1 MLKEKSYFKEELP
14 INVTTAHIEDYPIH
28 FHDDI
33 EVVYVLEGSIALK
46 NGYYNYILKQGDI
59 FILNDREIHS
69 FTKTNEDNMVMML
82 QLDLSYFSNYYGNLK
97 NNFFVTDMQDD
108 DESLDIL
115 RNILGR
121 IMMEVLEKGYGYEH
135 KVIESTHNLLACL
148 LADFQY
154 FLMEDGK
161 FINETKNKGNKVL
174 AGRLRRITG
183 YMYEN
188 YTRKL
193 TLNEIA
199 DREHLSIYYLSHV
212 IKEATGLSFQDL
224 LSFIRVEESEKLLL
238 GSNKKIGAISEEMG
252 FSAVRYYIKHFKT
265 WFGMHPLEYRR
276 KFTDKVS
283 SRETAAKYSR
293 CSPQEI
299 EEAIRKQVK
308 GVYTEYIKGKKPN
321 PVIVELDIM
330 AALLEE
336 SVENHFIGELLERDN
351 MKPIARPYNLMIS
364 LKERML
370 SSGINYMITT
380 SCNSTS
386 EVNSI
391 SILVYNINDFIKNDL
406 QHAESREKIYEIA
419 SQYDEE
425 GEFLIKCQGL
435 SGEFNVSRYKISQKN
450 IVTAYQE
457 GLRAPGVASK
467 RETLISSWSTL
478 PDVEFSA
485 ITTSEA
491 LSIRSTMRGISAE
504 IILID
509 RQSVSHNTK
518 SKPLLR

>member
-1 MLKEKSYFKEELP
+1 MLKEKSYFREELP
-14 INVTTAHIEDYPIH
+14 INVTTAHIEEYPAH
-28 FHDDI
+28 FHDDLEI
-33 EVVYVLEGSIALK
+33 VYVLEGSVNLK
-46 NGYYNYILKQGDI
+46 NGYYSYLLKQGDI

-69 FTKTNEDNMVMML
+69 FTRTDEDNMVMML
-82 QLDLSYFSNYYGNLK
+82 QINLSYFSNYYGDLK
-97 NNFFVTDMQDD
+97 NNFFITDVHDSS
-108 DESLDIL
+108 ESVEVL

-148 LADFQY
+148 LSDFQY
-154 FLMEDGK
+154 FASEDGK
-161 FINETKNKGNKVL
+161 VVNESKSKTNKVL
-174 AGRLRRITG
+174 AGRLRRITD
-183 YMYEN
+183 YMYDN

-224 LSFIRVEESEKLLL
+224 LSFIRVDESEKLLMTT
-238 GSNKKIGAISEEMG
+238 NKKIGAISEEMG
-252 FSAVRYYIKHFKT
+252 FSAVRYYIKHFKV
-265 WFGMHPLEYRR
+265 WFGIHPQEYR
-276 KFTDKVS
+276 KKYADKGS
-283 SRETAAKYSR
+283 TRESNANYVR

-308 GVYTEYIKGKKPN
+308 GVYSEYIKGKKPD
-321 PVIVELDIM
+321 PVIVELDLQ
-330 AALLEE
+330 AALTEQQ
-336 SVENHFIGELLERDN
+336 VVKTFMCELLEREDL
-351 MKPIARPYNLMIS
+351 KPIARPFNLMKS
-364 LKERML
+364 LKERVIA
-370 SSGINYMITT
+370 SGKNYLITT
-380 SCNSTS
+380 SSTNPNDINSL
-386 EVNSI
+386 
-391 SILVYNINDFIKNDL
+391 SILVYNINDFIRKDL
-406 QHAESREKIYEIA
+406 DNAESREKIFEIS

-435 SGEFNVSRYKISQKN
+435 SGEFNVSRYKLSQKN

-467 RETLISSWSTL
+467 RETVINSWSTL
-478 PDVEFSA
+478 PDIDFSS

-491 LSIRSTMRGISAE
+491 LNVRSTMRGISAE

-509 RQSVSHNTK
+509 RQ
-518 SKPLLR
+518 

>member
-1 MLKEKSYFKEELP
+1 MLKEKSFFREELP
-14 INVTTAHIEDYPIH
+14 INVITAHIEEYPIH
-28 FHDDI
+28 FHDDL
-33 EVVYVLEGSIALK
+33 EVVYVLEGSVALK
-46 NGYYNYILKQGDI
+46 NGYYNYLLKQGDI

-69 FTKTNEDNMVMML
+69 FTKTDEENMVMML
-82 QLDLSYFSNYYGNLK
+82 QMDLSYFSNYYGNLK
-97 NNFFVTDMQDD
+97 NNFFVTDMHDD
-108 DESLDIL
+108 DESLDVL

-148 LADFQY
+148 LSDFQY
-154 FLMEDGK
+154 FAMDDGK
-161 FINETKNKGNKVL
+161 YINETKNKANKVL
-174 AGRLRRITG
+174 AGRLRRITD

-224 LSFIRVEESEKLLL
+224 LSFIRVEESEKILL
-238 GSNKKIGAISEEMG
+238 GTNKKIGAISEEMG

-265 WFGMHPLEYRR
+265 WFEMHPQEYR
-276 KFTDKVS
+276 KKNTDKPS
-283 SRETAAKYSR
+283 NRETTAKYIR

-299 EEAIRKQVK
+299 EDAIRKQVK
-308 GVYTEYIKGKKPN
+308 GVYSEYIKGKKPD
-321 PVIVELDIM
+321 PVIVELDIQS
-330 AALLEE
+330 ALEE
-336 SVENHFIGELLERDN
+336 RSADQLFIGDLLERDN
-351 MKPIARPYNLMIS
+351 MKPIARPYNLMKS
-364 LKERML
+364 LKETVL
-370 SSGINYMITT
+370 VAGSNYIITT
-380 SCNSTS
+380 SSQNPQ
-386 EVNSI
+386 EINSI
-391 SILVYNINDFIKNDL
+391 SILVYNINDFIKKDL
-406 QHAESREKIYEIA
+406 QNAENREKIYEIS

-435 SGEFNVSRYKISQKN
+435 AGDFNVSRYKISKKN

-478 PDVEFSA
+478 PDVEFSS

-509 RQSVSHNTK
+509 RQ
-518 SKPLLR
+518 

>member
-1 MLKEKSYFKEELP
+1 MLKEKSYFREELP
-14 INVTTAHIEDYPIH
+14 INVITAHIEEYPTH
-28 FHDDI
+28 FHDDL

-46 NGYYNYILKQGDI
+46 NGYYNYVLNQGDI

-69 FTKTNEDNMVMML
+69 FKRTNEDNMVMML
-82 QLDLSYFSNYYGNLK
+82 KMNLSYFSNYYGDLK
-97 NNFFVTDMQDD
+97 NNFFVTDMHDD
-108 DESLDIL
+108 DESLDVL

-148 LADFQY
+148 LSDFQY
-154 FLMEDGK
+154 FAMEDGK
-161 FINETKNKGNKVL
+161 FINEAKNKSNKVL
-174 AGRLRRITG
+174 AGRLRRITD

-188 YTRKL
+188 YSRKL

-199 DREHLSIYYLSHV
+199 DHEHLSIYYLSHV

-238 GSNKKIGAISEEMG
+238 GTNKKIGAISEEMG

-265 WFGMHPLEYRR
+265 WFDMHPQEYR
-276 KFTDKVS
+276 KINVDKVS
-283 SRETAAKYSR
+283 RRESTANYIR

-299 EEAIRKQVK
+299 EDAIRKQVK
-308 GVYTEYIKGKKPN
+308 GVYSEYIKGKKPD
-321 PVIVELDIM
+321 PVIVELDLQL
-330 AALLEE
+330 ALKEGTYEDL
-336 SVENHFIGELLERDN
+336 FIRSLLDRED
-351 MKPIARPYNLMIS
+351 MKPIARPYNLMRS
-364 LKERML
+364 LKERL
-370 SSGINYMITT
+370 LVSGPNYIITT
-380 SCNSTS
+380 SSQNPQ

-406 QHAESREKIYEIA
+406 QNAENREKIYEIC

-425 GEFLIKCQGL
+425 GEFLIKCQAL
-435 SGEFNVSRYKISQKN
+435 AGEFNVSRYKISQKN
-450 IVTAYQE
+450 IVTAYHE
-457 GLRAPGVASK
+457 GLRVPGVASK

-478 PDVEFSA
+478 PDVEFSSV
-485 ITTSEA
+485 TTSEV
-491 LSIRSTMRGISAE
+491 LSVRSTMRGISAE

-509 RQSVSHNTK
+509 RK
-518 SKPLLR
+518 

>member
-1 MLKEKSYFKEELP
+1 MLKEKSYFREELP
-14 INVTTAHIEDYPIH
+14 INVITAHIEEYPIH
-28 FHDDI
+28 FHDDL
-33 EVVYVLEGSIALK
+33 EVVYVLEGSVNLK
-46 NGYYNYILKQGDI
+46 NGYYNYLLKQGDI

-69 FTKTNEDNMVMML
+69 FTKTGEDNMVMML
-82 QLDLSYFSNYYGNLK
+82 QMNLSYFSNYYGNLK
-97 NNFFVTDMQDD
+97 NNFFVTDMHDD
-108 DESLDIL
+108 DESLDVL

-121 IMMEVLEKGYGYEH
+121 IMMEVIEKGYGYEH

-148 LADFQY
+148 LSDFQY
-154 FLMEDGK
+154 FVMEDGK
-161 FINETKNKGNKVL
+161 FINETKNKANKVL
-174 AGRLRRITG
+174 AGRLRRITD

-238 GSNKKIGAISEEMG
+238 GTNKKIGAISEEMG

-265 WFGMHPLEYRR
+265 WFNMHPQEYRK
-276 KFTDKVS
+276 KFADKPNK
-283 SRETAAKYSR
+283 RETTARYIR
-293 CSPQEI
+293 CSPMEI
-299 EEAIRKQVK
+299 EDAIRKQVK
-308 GVYTEYIKGKKPN
+308 GVYSDYIKGKKPD
-321 PVIVELDIM
+321 PVIVDLDIQS
-330 AALLEE
+330 ALDEKSKEDLFIGQLLEKDE
-336 SVENHFIGELLERDN
+336 
-351 MKPIARPYNLMIS
+351 MKPIARPYNLMKS
-364 LKERML
+364 LKETML
-370 SSGINYMITT
+370 ASGANYIITT
-380 SCNSTS
+380 SSQNP
-386 EVNSI
+386 EEINSI
-391 SILVYNINDFIKNDL
+391 SILVYNINDFIRTEL
-406 QHAESREKIYEIA
+406 QNAENREKIYEIC
-419 SQYDEE
+419 SQYEEE

-435 SGEFNVSRYKISQKN
+435 SGDFNVSRYKISQKN

-478 PDVEFSA
+478 PDVEFSTV
-485 ITTSEA
+485 TTSEA

-509 RQSVSHNTK
+509 R
-518 SKPLLR
+518 R

>member
-1 MLKEKSYFKEELP
+1 MLKEKSIFREELP
-14 INVTTAHIEDYPIH
+14 INVITAHIEEYPVH
-28 FHDDI
+28 FHDDL
-33 EVVYVLEGSIALK
+33 EVVYVLEGSVGLK
-46 NGYYNYILKQGDI
+46 NGYYNYLLKQGDI

-69 FTKTNEDNMVMML
+69 FTKTDEENMVMML
-82 QLDLSYFSNYYGNLK
+82 QMNLSYFSNYYGNLK
-97 NNFFVTDMQDD
+97 NNFFVTDMHDD
-108 DESLDIL
+108 DESLDVL

-148 LADFQY
+148 LSDFQY
-154 FLMEDGK
+154 FAMDDGK
-161 FINETKNKGNKVL
+161 YINETKNKANKVL
-174 AGRLRRITG
+174 AGRLRRITD

-238 GSNKKIGAISEEMG
+238 GTNKKIGAISEEMG

-265 WFGMHPLEYRR
+265 WFEMHPQEYR
-276 KFTDKVS
+276 KKYTDKTIN
-283 SRETAAKYSR
+283 RESTAKYIR

-308 GVYTEYIKGKKPN
+308 GVYSEYIKGKKPE
-321 PVIVELDIM
+321 PVIVELDIQS
-330 AALLEE
+330 ALEQKSEE
-336 SVENHFIGELLERDN
+336 HAFIDNLLERDN
-351 MKPIARPYNLMIS
+351 MKPIARPYNLMKS
-364 LKERML
+364 LKETVL
-370 SSGINYMITT
+370 ISGSNYIITT
-380 SCNSTS
+380 SSQNPEEINS
-386 EVNSI
+386 V
-391 SILVYNINDFIKNDL
+391 SILVYNINDFIRKDL
-406 QHAESREKIYEIA
+406 QSAENREKIYEIS

-435 SGEFNVSRYKISQKN
+435 SGDFNVSRYKISKKN

-457 GLRAPGVASK
+457 GLKAPGVASK
-467 RETLISSWSTL
+467 RETLINSWSTL
-478 PDVEFSA
+478 PDVDFSS

-491 LSIRSTMRGISAE
+491 LSIRSTMKGISAE

-509 RQSVSHNTK
+509 RK
-518 SKPLLR
+518 

>member
-265 WFGMHPLEYRR
+265 WFDMHPLEYRR

-336 SVENHFIGELLERDN
+336 GVDNHFIGELLERDN

-364 LKERML
+364 LKERLL

-380 SCNSTS
+380 SCNGTT
-386 EVNSI
+386 EINSI

-509 RQSVSHNTK
+509 RQSASHNAK

>member
-1 MLKEKSYFKEELP
+1 MLKEKSYFREELP
-14 INVTTAHIEDYPIH
+14 INVTTAHIEEYPTH
-28 FHDDI
+28 FHDDL
-33 EVVYVLEGSIALK
+33 EVIYVLEGSIALK
-46 NGYYNYILKQGDI
+46 NGYYNYVLRQGDI

-69 FTKTNEDNMVMML
+69 FAKTDEENMVMML
-82 QLDLSYFSNYYGNLK
+82 QMDLSYFSNYYGDLK
-97 NNFFVTDMQDD
+97 NSFFVTDMHDD
-108 DESLDIL
+108 DESLDVL

-148 LADFQY
+148 LSDFQY
-154 FLMEDGK
+154 SAMEDGR
-161 FINETKNKGNKVL
+161 FINEAKNKGNKVL
-174 AGRLRRITG
+174 AGRLRRITD

-199 DREHLSIYYLSHV
+199 EREHLSIYYLSHV

-238 GSNKKIGAISEEMG
+238 GTNKKIGAISEEMG
-252 FSAVRYYIKHFKT
+252 FSAVRYYIKHFRT
-265 WFGMHPLEYRR
+265 WFNMHPQEYR
-276 KFTDKVS
+276 KKYLDKKIN
-283 SRETAAKYSR
+283 RESMAQYVR

-308 GVYTEYIKGKKPN
+308 GVYSEYIKGKKPD
-321 PVIVELDIM
+321 PVIVDLDIHL
-330 AALLEE
+330 ALKELKFEDLFIRDLLEK
-336 SVENHFIGELLERDN
+336 DD
-351 MKPIARPYNLMIS
+351 MKPIARPYNLMKS
-364 LKERML
+364 LKERIL
-370 SSGINYMITT
+370 ISGPNYIITT
-380 SCNSTS
+380 SHHNSES
-386 EVNSI
+386 INSI
-391 SILVYNINDFIKNDL
+391 SILVYNINEFIKNDL
-406 QHAESREKIYEIA
+406 MAAENREKIFEIC

-435 SGEFNVSRYKISQKN
+435 SGDFNVSRYKLSQKN

-478 PDVEFSA
+478 PDVEFSS

-509 RQSVSHNTK
+509 RG
-518 SKPLLR
+518 